1 MSTAVI
7 MTGHARTFAT
17 CIHTFKWHVAR
28 HYADPSFYVSTVRD
42 EDSAGMEPLLR
53 KLFPSAPVYI
63 EQIEAQPNIPEPA
76 EPVRF
81 EPYARSVPVQAVLR
95 QLWQNERGWEL
106 YKRTATVEAKTFIRV
121 RPDLYFHSLS
131 NPPLGDPFP
140 HTAFTPKWG
149 RFGGVNDRFAIMGR
163 AAAEYYLTAFSYMPT
178 AMSAGCPLHPESL
191 VMAAMELRGCNI
203 DDSLSVQFSTW
214 RKDGQHRP
222 PEIMAVD
229 LLDA

>member
-17 CIHTFKWHVAR
+17 CVHTLKWHILR
-28 HYADPSFYVSTVRD
+28 HYPNCAFYVSTVKD

-53 KLFPSAPVYI
+53 KLFPFSPVHI
-63 EQIEAQPNIPEPA
+63 EQIEAQPDIPEPVEA
-76 EPVRF
+76 VRF

-95 QLWQNERGWEL
+95 QLWQNEQGWEL
-106 YKRTATVEAKTFIRV
+106 YKRSAKVESATFIRV
-121 RPDLYFHSLS
+121 RPDLFFHSLR
-131 NPPLGDPFP
+131 NPPLGELFP
-140 HTAFTPKWG
+140 HTAFTPNWG
-149 RFGGVNDRFAIMGR
+149 RFGGCNDRFAIMGR
-163 AAAEYYLTAFSYMPT
+163 AAAEYYFTAFSYMQT
-178 AMSAGCPLHPESL
+178 ALAAGCPLHPESL
-191 VMAAMELRGCNI
+191 VRASMELRGCNI

-229 LLDA
+229 LMDA